1 MPLRGAGCVP
11 GSANVKAHVTFF
23 SICPVCGAT
32 GIPYTHKVA
41 AALDTLVPAQ
51 CRTCTDFSIVVP
63 FSTSWLGVPEAVVG
77 PVGLAVWLTTQD
89 LGLAVQVGL
98 LIYAVVFGVV
108 AKRARLVAF
117 VPENGPKLKKI
128 RNRLV
133 WVSIGGFVLLL
144 ALTAL
149 IP

>member
-1 MPLRGAGCVP
+1 MTLV
-11 GSANVKAHVTFF
+11 
-23 SICPVCGAT
+23 SICPVCGAP

-41 AALDTLVPAQ
+41 ATLDTLVPAQ
-51 CRTCTDFSIVVP
+51 CRSCTGYSIVVP

-77 PVGLAVWLTTQD
+77 PVGFLVWLATRDLRLATQ
-89 LGLAVQVGL
+89 LGLL
-98 LIYAVVFGVV
+98 LYVIVFGVV

-117 VPENGPKLKKI
+117 VPANGPKLKKI

-133 WVSIGGFVLLL
+133 WASVWGLLLLL

>member
-1 MPLRGAGCVP
+1 MTLV
-11 GSANVKAHVTFF
+11 
-23 SICPVCGAT
+23 SICPVCGAS

-51 CRTCTDFSIVVP
+51 CRTCTDYSIVVP
-63 FSTSWLGVPEAVVG
+63 FSTSWLAVPEAVVG
-77 PVGLAVWLTTQD
+77 LAGLLVWLATQD
-89 LGLAVQVGL
+89 LRLAVQLGL
-98 LIYAVVFGVV
+98 LSYVIVFGVI

-117 VPENGPKLKKI
+117 APANGPKLKKI
-128 RNRLV
+128 RSRLV
-133 WVSIGGFVLLL
+133 WASVGGLVLLL

>member
-1 MPLRGAGCVP
+1 MPLRGACCAP
-11 GSANVKAHVTFF
+11 GSANVKAHVTLF

-51 CRTCTDFSIVVP
+51 CRTCTDYSIVVP

-77 PVGLAVWLTTQD
+77 PVGLVVWLTTQD
-89 LGLAVQVGL
+89 LRLAVQLGL
-98 LIYAVVFGVV
+98 LSYVIVFGVV
-108 AKRARLVAF
+108 AKRARLIAF
-117 VPENGPKLKKI
+117 VPTNGPTLKKI
-128 RNRLV
+128 RNRLMWETV
-133 WVSIGGFVLLL
+133 VGLVLLL

-149 IP
+149 IR